1 MKKEVISVEEQNKL
15 GNIEFTQ
22 QGNNPVVKSETSI
35 FAESFY
41 FKKVYDEQ
49 EFKKFILN
57 TERLIRGS
65 REYTGYVELLRTNL
79 SQLNADNI
87 LSNITSADAELEF
100 HHYPLSLYDIVEIVS
115 VHSFLSGKDFNTFTL
130 SKEIMESHY
139 ANTIGLVPLSKTNH
153 ELAHNGDLFISKKQ
167 IFGDYKKFIVKY
179 KKGIAPDLIERI
191 KKMEELS
198 DKNIP
203 SDLRRLY

>member
-1 MKKEVISVEEQNKL
+1 MAEENKL
-15 GNIEFTQ
+15 GNIEYTDVN
-22 QGNNPVVKSETSI
+22 GNKVVKSETSA

-65 REYTGYVELLRTNL
+65 REYFSYVELLRTNL
-79 SQLNADNI
+79 SALNADNI
-87 LSNITSADAELEF
+87 LSNVTNADAELEF
-100 HHYPLSLYDIVEIVS
+100 HHYPLSLYDIVEAVS
-115 VHSFLSGKDFNTFTL
+115 ITSFLNGKDFNTFTL
-130 SKEIMESHY
+130 AKEVMDAHY
-139 ANTIGLVPLSKTNH
+139 KNTVGLVPLSKTNH
-153 ELAHNGDLFISKKQ
+153 ELAHGGNLFISKKQ
-167 IFGDYKKFIVKY
+167 VFGDYKKFISTY
-179 KKGIAPDLIERI
+179 KKGLSPELIERI